1 MADGSEEN
9 RKIKGYP
16 EKGNDS
22 WMPKLKVFE
31 RNFYSIEI

>member
-9 RKIKGYP
+9 RKIKGYS

-31 RNFYSIEI
+31 RNFDSIEI